1 MDLAGVDLSRILV
14 VVGPM
19 FAGPMFA
26 GPMFAGP
33 QDGPQDGPRAV
44 IGGPAGLAAR
54 MRDLGAHA
62 LVGAPGTTSMT
73 SGTETVV
80 VDGDLVSVSV
90 VDAHLTLDGVK
101 VDVIP
106 TEHLTLDDLEDL
118 EAKQRLFLGSHRWAL
133 ESTQLVTAVVVE
145 GRRDGRDSVECTV
158 PVATPVAS
166 VAMKLQAIEDRLGQ
180 GAKKICSLAR
190 PRKTE
195 SLDTVLH
202 QGVVDGHGRRSTGRT
217 QADPV
222 LWVSQWRV
230 AGCRA
235 AGVWAWSADRP
246 RFRPWV

>member
-26 GPMFAGP
+26 
-33 QDGPQDGPRAV
+33 GPQDGPRAV

-106 TEHLTLDDLEDL
+106 TEHLTLDDLDDLEDLEDL

-133 ESTQLVTAVVVE
+133 ESTQLVTAVIVE

>member
-1 MDLAGVDLSRILV
+1 M
-14 VVGPM
+14 
-19 FAGPMFA
+19 
-26 GPMFAGP
+26 
-33 QDGPQDGPRAV
+33 
-44 IGGPAGLAAR
+44 
-54 MRDLGAHA
+54 
-62 LVGAPGTTSMT
+62 
-73 SGTETVV
+73 
-80 VDGDLVSVSV
+80 SVSV

-106 TEHLTLDDLEDL
+106 TEHLTLDDLDDLDDLEDL

-133 ESTQLVTAVVVE
+133 ESAQLVTAVIVE

-217 QADPV
+217 QADPI